1 MSADK
6 LRAFLLTLL
15 VLVGTASRQPAL
27 SVALEAEDATAEW
40 SRSAAALFLTK
51 SEHKQWKSLRTDAE
65 RQAFERAYWEQR
77 DPTPATPRNEF
88 KELIDARIAK
98 ADEIFAS
105 AGRRGSE
112 TARGRA
118 FVLLGPAAEERQTVG
133 PLDKSPQFLS
143 PNQGY
148 LPPGALE
155 QREWHSWIYD
165 KRTHEVLEATKLPSV
180 EIQFA
185 LDEAHRDS
193 LQNAARFESIRQA
206 MAKASLKQAPPAPG
220 GTL

>member
-1 MSADK
+1 VSADK
-6 LRAFLLTLL
+6 PRAFLLTLL
-15 VLVGTASRQPAL
+15 VLVAAAASRQPAV
-27 SVALEAEDATAEW
+27 SVEAEEATADW

-51 SEHKQWKSLRTDAE
+51 PEHKQWKSLRTDAE
-65 RQAFERAYWEQR
+65 RQQFERAYWEQR
-77 DPTPATPRNEF
+77 DPTPATPPNEF

-133 PLDKSPQFLS
+133 PLDKSPDYFT

-165 KRTHEVLEATKLPSV
+165 NRTPEVLEATKLPSV
-180 EIQFA
+180 ELLFS

-206 MAKASLKQAPPAPG
+206 MAKASLRKAPPAHG
-220 GTL
+220 ATQ